1 MNPLS
6 STNPSTPHKPLSELY
21 ILSHGNLGLSWLM
34 HQGRNLAF
42 HNYKNEPAIY
52 NLSISNPSKGN
63 TITLRQGDPKK
74 ESSTIIS
81 QATETSTAGEYHI
94 AGPMGDEKFEKSG
107 KDMYLCTVPAS
118 LCPPKLP
125 PYEKE
130 DPNKKCTFQ
139 WVRTPRVEG
148 KTAAST
154 FASPDWKLQDRAT
167 GEVHAV
173 FVEKWDGTTERGQIQ
188 FRGSF
193 GRNCEMSVLVSVGIV
208 AERER
213 ARRDRRGNFTKGFL
227 LW

>member
-94 AGPMGDEKFEKSG
+94 AGPMGEEKFEKSG
-107 KDMYLCTVPAS
+107 KDTYLWTVPAS
-118 LCPPKLP
+118 LCPPKLLP
-125 PYEKE
+125 CEKE
-130 DPNKKCTFQ
+130 DPNKKRTFQ
-139 WVRTPRVEG
+139 WVRMPRVEG
-148 KTAAST
+148 KTAAAT
-154 FASPDWKLQDRAT
+154 FASPDWKLQDRGT

-173 FVEKWDGTTERGQIQ
+173 FVENWDGTTERGQIQ

-193 GRNCEMSVLVSVGIV
+193 GRNWEMGVLVSVGTV